1 MVKKK
6 KKEIKIVM
14 FVFCCERMKAIQ
26 TIKINFE
33 IIFGVDSLNNAGNSF
48 TEI

>member
-1 MVKKK
+1 
-6 KKEIKIVM
+6 M
-14 FVFCCERMKAIQ
+14 FVFCCEKMKAIQ

-48 TEI
+48 TVI